1 MTNLTPELQA
11 MNERIKAFN
20 AKRQASL
27 KPAKTKIKV
36 ETSINQHGALVGDV
50 LCSTWGYDQT
60 NYDFYK
66 VIKVTAKTITI
77 EKLNG
82 HDKGTILKNKKTQ
95 CYMKDGSEY
104 CITLNSYS
112 SASCRIADRFAE
124 GMYKRA
130 EDEMNN
136 PYRSQH

>member
-1 MTNLTPELQA
+1 MKHLTPELQA

-36 ETSINQHGALVGDV
+36 ETSVNQHGALVGDV
-50 LCSTWGYDQT
+50 LCAVWGYEQT
-60 NYDFYK
+60 NYDFYE
-66 VIKVTAKTITI
+66 VVKVTAKTITI

-82 HDKGTILKNKKTQ
+82 YDKGTILKNKKTQ
-95 CYMKDGSEY
+95 CYMRDGSEY
-104 CITLNSYS
+104 LVNLNSYS
-112 SASCRIADRFAE
+112 NAKCRINDRYAK
-124 GMYKRA
+124 GMYKQA

-136 PYRSQH
+136 PYRSRY

>member
-36 ETSINQHGALVGDV
+36 ETSVNQHGALVGDV
-50 LCSTWGYDQT
+50 LCAVWGYEQT
-60 NYDFYK
+60 NYDFYE
-66 VIKVTAKTITI
+66 VVKVTAKTITI

-82 HDKGTILKNKKTQ
+82 YDKGTILKNKKTQ
-95 CYMKDGSEY
+95 CYMRDGSEY
-104 CITLNSYS
+104 LVNLNSYS
-112 SASCRIADRFAE
+112 NAKCRINDRYAK
-124 GMYKRA
+124 GMYKQA

-136 PYRSQH
+136 PYRSRY

>member
-1 MTNLTPELQA
+1 MTNLTPELIA

-20 AKRQASL
+20 AKHQASL
-27 KPAKTKIKV
+27 KPAKTKISV

-66 VIKVTAKTITI
+66 VIKVTEKTITI
-77 EKLNG
+77 EKMNG
-82 HDKGTILKNKKTQ
+82 FDRGTILKNKKTK

-104 CITLNSYS
+104 LVGINSY
-112 SASCRIADRFAE
+112 ANAKCRIADRFAK
-124 GMYKRA
+124 GMYKQA
-130 EDEMNN
+130 EDKMND

>member
-1 MTNLTPELQA
+1 MTNLTPELIA

-20 AKRQASL
+20 AKRQATL
-27 KPAKTKIKV
+27 KPIKTKISV

-77 EKLNG
+77 EKMNG
-82 HDKGTILKNKKTQ
+82 FDRGTILKNKKTK

-112 SASCRIADRFAE
+112 SASCRIADRFAK
-124 GMYKRA
+124 GMYKQA
-130 EDEMNN
+130 DDEMSN

>member
-20 AKRQASL
+20 AKRQETL
-27 KPAKTKIKV
+27 KPNKTKISV
-36 ETSINQHGALVGDV
+36 ETSINQHGALVGDI
-50 LCSTWGYDQT
+50 LCAVWGYDQT

-82 HDKGTILKNKKTQ
+82 YDKGTILKNKKTQ

-124 GMYKRA
+124 GMYKQA
-130 EDEMNN
+130 EDEMND

>member
-1 MTNLTPELQA
+1 MTNLTPELIA

-20 AKRQASL
+20 AKRQESL
-27 KPAKTKIKV
+27 KLAKTKIKV
-36 ETSINQHGALVGDV
+36 ETSVNQHGALVGDV
-50 LCSTWGYDQT
+50 LCAVWGYEQT

-66 VIKVTAKTITI
+66 VIKVTAKTVTI

-82 HDKGTILKNKKTQ
+82 YDKGTILKNKKTQ

-104 CITLNSYS
+104 LVNLNSYS
-112 SASCRIADRFAE
+112 NAKCRINDRYAK
-124 GMYKRA
+124 GMYKQA

-136 PYRSQH
+136 PYRSRY

>member
-1 MTNLTPELQA
+1 MTNLTPELIA

-20 AKRQASL
+20 AKRQATK
-27 KPAKTKIKV
+27 KPNKIKIEV

-50 LCSTWGYDQT
+50 LCSVWGYEQT

-82 HDKGTILKNKKTQ
+82 YDKGKVLKNKKTRCFMQ
-95 CYMKDGSEY
+95 DGSEY
-104 CITLNSYS
+104 CVSLNSYS
-112 SASCRIADRFAE
+112 SASCSLSDRFATATQ
-124 GMYKRA
+124 KQA
-130 EDEMNN
+130 SDEMEN

>member
-1 MTNLTPELQA
+1 MTNLTPELLA
-11 MNERIKAFN
+11 VNERIKAFN

-27 KPAKTKIKV
+27 KPVKIKV

-50 LCSTWGYDQT
+50 LCAVWGYEQT

-66 VIKVTAKTITI
+66 VIKTTQKTITL

-82 HDKGTILKNKKTQ
+82 FDRGTILKNKKTK
-95 CYMKDGSEY
+95 CYMRDGSEY

-124 GMYKRA
+124 GMYKQA

>member
-11 MNERIKAFN
+11 INERIKAFN
-20 AKRQASL
+20 AKRQEGMN
-27 KPAKTKIKV
+27 PVKTKIKV
-36 ETSINQHGALVGDV
+36 ETSINQDGALVGDV
-50 LCSTWGYDQT
+50 LCSVWGYDQT

-82 HDKGTILKNKKTQ
+82 YDKGIILKNKKTR

-124 GMYKRA
+124 GWYKQA

>member
-1 MTNLTPELQA
+1 MTNLTPELIA

-20 AKRQASL
+20 AKRQESL

-77 EKLNG
+77 EKMNG
-82 HDKGTILKNKKTQ
+82 FDRGTILKNKKTK

-104 CITLNSYS
+104 LVSLNSYS
-112 SASCRIADRFAE
+112 NAKCRIADRHAN
-124 GMYKRA
+124 GMRKQA
-130 EDEMNN
+130 KDELNN
-136 PYRSQH
+136 PYRSEH